1 MNAEA
6 AGTIYQ
12 DRQFVVD
19 PKRVAAFRAVF
30 GESDGV
36 PTTFVTAAEFS
47 VFPEILADDRVG
59 LDLSRVVHGSQ
70 TYVFTRPLVEG
81 ETLTVRT
88 RIDTVHV
95 RAGNGFMTVVTE
107 LVAADGQL
115 VVTARSTMVERAAV
129 A

>member
-6 AGTIYQ
+6 SGTIYQ

-19 PKRVAAFRAVF
+19 PERVAEFRAVF
-30 GESDGV
+30 GEEDGV
-36 PTTFVTAAEFS
+36 PPTFVTVAEFS

-70 TYVFTRPLVEG
+70 AYMFHRPLVEG

-88 RIDTVHV
+88 RIDSIQV
-95 RAGNGFMTVVTE
+95 RAGNGFLTIVTE
-107 LVAADGQL
+107 LVSNEGQV
-115 VVTARSTMVERAAV
+115 VVTSRSTMVERAA
-129 A
+129 AQ

>member
-1 MNAEA
+1 MNTEA

-19 PKRVAAFRAVF
+19 PERVAAFRGVF
-30 GESDGV
+30 GDDDGV
-36 PTTFVTAAEFS
+36 PPTFVTAAEFL

-70 TYVFTRPLVEG
+70 AYVFSRSLVEG

-88 RIDTVHV
+88 RIDAVHV
-95 RAGNGFMTVVTE
+95 RAGNAFMTIVTE
-107 LVAADGQL
+107 LVSADGAL
-115 VVTARSTMVERAAV
+115 VATARSTMVERAAV
-129 A
+129 P